1 MPTPAVVPA
10 FIPAIGG
17 LGMGELIVILVI
29 VLLVFGASR
38 LPQIGEG
45 VGKAIRN
52 LKRGLNTDDEIEV
65 TPKDKQ
71 VQSRTAAPAKDEVAD
86 AEVVER
92 G

>member
-1 MPTPAVVPA
+1 
-10 FIPAIGG
+10 
-17 LGMGELIVILVI
+17 MGELIVILVI

-52 LKRGLNTDDEIEV
+52 LKRGLNTDEEIEV

-71 VQSRTAAPAKDEVAD
+71 VTSRTAPPAKDEVSE

-92 G
+92 R

>member
-1 MPTPAVVPA
+1 VPN
-10 FIPAIGG
+10 
-17 LGMGELIVILVI
+17 LGMGELLIVLVI

-45 VGKAIRN
+45 LGKAVRN
-52 LKRGLNTDDEIEV
+52 LKRGLTTDDDIDV

-71 VQSRTAAPAKDEVAD
+71 VSSRSGAESVRD
-86 AEVVER
+86 AEVVEKK